1 MKRALC
7 LPLCLFVS
15 VMICAPAIADTECW
29 YEYQYGTHDYEQV
42 DVRKATCTEDGYYLL
57 ECRQCGKN
65 VREITGHAT
74 GHSWQKVN
82 SQSFPPTCTGS
93 GITTYVCNNCSQ
105 TRTESVTALGHDMR
119 DETVVRS
126 PTCETEGRMSIRCV
140 RCGFTDLRDIPRADY
155 QYGEWHITT
164 PATDHSAGTR
174 QSACA
179 VCEKIRSE
187 KFFPEG
193 TLMRGSKGE
202 AVRDLQQMLM
212 DLHIL
217 EDKADGIFGAKTED
231 AVLAYQRQAGFGEDG
246 IAWPQ
251 TLAQLTLDWQAS
263 MGLAPAESS
272 APGAMDSETSA
283 LHTVCGIYPNTNDAE
298 YIQYCDYH
306 REIADMAAS
315 LLASAGE
322 TNMLRARKQ
331 VRTLWLTEL
340 DGLYGEWLQGVPTEE
355 QGAIIAAQATFM
367 NYLTVHE
374 TALQQQCDSES
385 AALQINAVL
394 ENQCAI
400 LCNMLRGER

>member
-140 RCGFTDLRDIPRADY
+140 RCGFTDLRDIPRTDH

-164 PATDHSAGTR
+164 PATDHSADTR

-187 KFFPEG
+187 KFFLEG

-251 TLAQLTLDWQAS
+251 TLAQLTLD
-263 MGLAPAESS
+263 
-272 APGAMDSETSA
+272 
-283 LHTVCGIYPNTNDAE
+283 
-298 YIQYCDYH
+298 
-306 REIADMAAS
+306 
-315 LLASAGE
+315 
-322 TNMLRARKQ
+322 
-331 VRTLWLTEL
+331 
-340 DGLYGEWLQGVPTEE
+340 
-355 QGAIIAAQATFM
+355 
-367 NYLTVHE
+367 
-374 TALQQQCDSES
+374 
-385 AALQINAVL
+385 
-394 ENQCAI
+394 
-400 LCNMLRGER
+400 